1 MKKKLAGLLAAVMVL
16 TMGTTVFAAQ
26 SAELGAEE
34 SKVVEKAMGSV
45 STKATAVT
53 PDGTSVTVTVTAV
66 ESKTIVEA
74 ATTQAAEAVK
84 GGTVLGIV
92 DVTAEIPEGAQSV
105 DVTLTVD
112 GIKKGDSIVV
122 LHQKAD
128 GTWETLASK
137 VEKDGEVIATFT
149 SFSPV
154 VVVKAAATETSQT
167 EVLTSPKDGDP
178 VSVLPV
184 LAILF
189 AVGIVVFGRKV
200 KFN

>member
-167 EVLTSPKDGDP
+167 EGLTSPKDGDP

>member
-1 MKKKLAGLLAAVMVL
+1 MKKKIAGLLAAVMVL

-53 PDGTSVTVTVTAV
+53 PDGNSITVTVTSV
-66 ESKTIVEA
+66 ESKSIVEVA
-74 ATTQAAEAVK
+74 NNQAAKIVK

-92 DVTAEIPEGAQSV
+92 DVTAEIPAGAQSV

-112 GIKKGDSIVV
+112 GIKKGDNVIV

-137 VEKDGEVIATFT
+137 VEKDGEVTATFT

-154 VVVKAAATETSQT
+154 VIVKAAATTSAET
-167 EVLTSPKDGDP
+167 EGLTSPKDGDP

-189 AVGIVVFGRKV
+189 AVGVVVFGRKV